1 MKVRFEAK
9 FAKDL
14 RNIKDGKLLAKVKE
28 LIIDCQNA
36 ESLIELSHVKK
47 LQGYESFYRIRI
59 GDFRI
64 GLEFVSGELIFTRC
78 LHRKDIYKHFP

>member
-14 RNIKDGKLLAKVKE
+14 QNIKGGKFLTKLKE
-28 LIIDCQNA
+28 LIIDCQKA
-36 ESLIELSHVKK
+36 ESLVELNHVKK
-47 LQGYESFYRIRI
+47 LQGYEGFYRIRI

-78 LHRKDIYKHFP
+78 LHRKNIYKYFP

>member
-9 FAKDL
+9 FSKDL
-14 RNIKDGKLLAKVKE
+14 RDIKDGKLLAKVKE

-78 LHRKDIYKHFP
+78 LHRKDIYKYFP

>member
-28 LIIDCQNA
+28 IIIDCQKA
-36 ESLIELSHVKK
+36 ESLVDLKHIKNFK
-47 LQGYESFYRIRI
+47 ATRTITGYGLVISES
-59 GDFRI
+59 DW
-64 GLEFVSGELIFTRC
+64 SW
-78 LHRKDIYKHFP
+78 

>member
-28 LIIDCQNA
+28 IIIDCQKA
-36 ESLIELSHVKK
+36 ESLVDLNHIKK
-47 LQGYESFYRIRI
+47 LQGYENYYRIRA

-64 GLEFVSGELIFTRC
+64 GLELVSGELIFTCC
-78 LHRKDIYKHFP
+78 LHRKDIYKYFP

>member
-14 RNIKDGKLLAKVKE
+14 RDIKDGKLLAKVKE

-36 ESLIELSHVKK
+36 ESLIELT
-47 LQGYESFYRIRI
+47 GW
-59 GDFRI
+59 
-64 GLEFVSGELIFTRC
+64 
-78 LHRKDIYKHFP
+78 